1 MEYGIVLMV
10 IEGIITGHLM
20 IKIMNIVIGIKSPKS
35 RLRVF
40 RFLTSTPVSF
50 AMNLAISTMLTW
62 FTGGGLTAGFAN
74 LGSSILVGF
83 GVPIYLKSK
92 FDIVSLENEV
102 KALEET
108 KREKKQKKEKP
119 IDEGNAVQPGT

>member
-20 IKIMNIVIGIKSPKS
+20 IKIMNIVIGIKNPKA